1 MQPINPKG
9 FFREQDE
16 GEDQETSAS
25 QHEISDGTRLS
36 SREMY
41 RLSQRFVVDWEALA
55 GLMDITRAKRDDI
68 RYSILYNDSRS
79 RAEKILS
86 IFNQRDDFSRKKL
99 AAFLEEIQQ
108 LELLEPV
115 TTGEWRS

>member
-1 MQPINPKG
+1 MSQLEVSVPLRDN
-9 FFREQDE
+9 
-16 GEDQETSAS
+16 TS
-25 QHEISDGTRLS
+25 LS

-41 RLSQRFVVDWEALA
+41 RLSQRIVVDWDRLA
-55 GLMDITRAKRDDI
+55 GLMDITRAERDDV
-68 RYSILYNDSRS
+68 RYSLLYNDSRS

-86 IFNQRDDFSRKKL
+86 IFNQRDDFSREKL
-99 AAFLEEIQQ
+99 AAFFEEIQQ

>member
-1 MQPINPKG
+1 M
-9 FFREQDE
+9 
-16 GEDQETSAS
+16 S
-25 QHEISDGTRLS
+25 QLEISEVQLRDNTRLS

-41 RLSQRFVVDWEALA
+41 RLSQRIVVDWDRLA
-55 GLMDITRAKRDDI
+55 CLMDITRGKRDDI
-68 RYSILYNDSRS
+68 RYSLLYNDSRS

-99 AAFLEEIQQ
+99 AAFFEEIQQ